1 MTWVAERLGRLY
13 ERLRPW
19 PGARRRPL
27 CVTAKGASDVGHVR
41 AENED
46 AWLIERFQG
55 AGMPPA
61 TLLLVAD
68 GMGGAAAGEVA
79 SSMATEIVSSR
90 LGEFF
95 RVAYGAPP
103 ERLGA
108 VLAEAFDVANGRI
121 HDAAGHDTK
130 LRGMGTTATA
140 VLIAGDVLCVGHVG
154 DTRACL
160 LRGGRVTR
168 LTRDHSLVQHLID
181 IGDLTSE
188 QAVTSP
194 QRNALLRAL
203 GTQPSVTTDVVTHR
217 LRDGDTILLCSD
229 GLWATLADDEIAE
242 IVDRV
247 DNPAGACAAL
257 VDAANARDGR
267 DNVTV
272 VIARLSVE
280 RAAVAAPT
288 TVLAVDPNGA

>member
-1 MTWVAERLGRLY
+1 MMTRVAERLGRLY
-13 ERLRPW
+13 RRLGPW
-19 PGARRRPL
+19 RGAGRRPL
-27 CVTAKGASDVGHVR
+27 CVTARGASDVGRVR

-79 SSMATEIVSSR
+79 SSMATEIVSAR

-95 RVAYGAPP
+95 RMAYGAPAD
-103 ERLGA
+103 RLAA
-108 VLAEAFDVANGRI
+108 VLTEAFDVANARI
-121 HDAAGHDTK
+121 HDAAGRDAT
-130 LRGMGTTATA
+130 LSGMGTTATA
-140 VLIAGDVLCVGHVG
+140 VLVVDDLVHVGHVG

-160 LRGGRVTR
+160 LRGGHLTR
-168 LTRDHSLVQHLID
+168 LTRDHSLLQHLVD
-181 IGDLTSE
+181 SGELTRA
-188 QAVTSP
+188 QGVTSR

-203 GTQPSVTTDVVTHR
+203 GTQPSVTTDVATHR
-217 LRDGDTILLCSD
+217 VRGGDTILLCSD
-229 GLWATLADDEIAE
+229 GLWSALADEDIAGL
-242 IVDRV
+242 VAGD
-247 DNPAGACAAL
+247 DPAVACAAL

-280 RAAVAAPT
+280 GAEVPGT
-288 TVLAVDPNGA
+288 DTVLAIEPNRA